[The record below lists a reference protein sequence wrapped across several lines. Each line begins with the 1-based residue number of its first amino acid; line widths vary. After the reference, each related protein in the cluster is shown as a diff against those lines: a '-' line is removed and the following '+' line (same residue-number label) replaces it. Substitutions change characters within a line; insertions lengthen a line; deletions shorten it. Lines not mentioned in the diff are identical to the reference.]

1 MAKTQPHTQP
11 LTSPIRPA
19 YTAAPLV
26 VADNSTSTD
35 LRELLRLPKNRQV
48 DPIFSLSRS
57 TWNLLILPCAANNF
71 RPPIKSIS
79 LRRPGTTRGCRLI
92 IISSARAYFQRLID
106 EAESRGN
113 GHQEEEVQAE

>member
-11 LTSPIRPA
+11 LTSPIRPTC
-19 YTAAPLV
+19 TAAPLV
-26 VADNSTSTD
+26 VVDNGTSTD

-79 LRRPGTTRGCRLI
+79 LRRPGTTRGVRLI
-92 IISSARAYFQRLID
+92 VVASAREYFERIME
-106 EAESRGN
+106 EAEAQGN
-113 GHQEEEVQAE
+113 GNQQEEGQAE